1 MGEISGRGSR
11 EAQEEIERPDAG
23 HITFVGRFEMTAAA
37 KYERPHCGASPRVNA
52 VRKAEAWGPGECFSL
67 LK

>member
-1 MGEISGRGSR
+1 MGEISGDGSGER
-11 EAQEEIERPDAG
+11 QEEIERPDAG
-23 HITFVGRFEMTAAA
+23 HITFVGRYEMTAAA

-52 VRKAEAWGPGECFSL
+52 VRKAEAWGQGECFSL